1 MLLCCVIYSCGL
13 PRPLP
18 PRSLSLQVH
27 WLRIIL
33 DEGHTLG
40 ASLAPTNKF
49 SCACELT
56 AERRWVT
63 TGECNPPNQ
72 Q

>member
-1 MLLCCVIYSCGL
+1 M
-13 PRPLP
+13 
-18 PRSLSLQVH
+18 QVH

-63 TGECNPPNQ
+63 TGEEKDAVVIRMPL
-72 Q
+72 